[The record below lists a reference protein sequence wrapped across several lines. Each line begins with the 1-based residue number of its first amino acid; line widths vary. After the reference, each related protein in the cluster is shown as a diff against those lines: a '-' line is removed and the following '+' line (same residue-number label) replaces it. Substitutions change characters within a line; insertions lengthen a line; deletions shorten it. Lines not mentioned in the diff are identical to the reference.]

1 MSRHAVI
8 VGAGVTGLSTAY
20 HLARKSYGKV
30 TVIEKGRV
38 GDGASG
44 RAAGIITGLLWSETG
59 VRARQ
64 ISLTRFRELSGE
76 LDGYQFQDVG
86 CLNLFDAA
94 SWPERERLLPLYDR
108 LGVEYTIMDK
118 AEMAKAWPDLA
129 LTGEP
134 VGLFDPLG
142 GYSEPDH
149 YLPALAAG
157 CRAQGVEIREGCMIS
172 DFITDSGRM
181 AGVVVGGKRIEA
193 DAVVSTVHVWTLK
206 VLESIGL
213 QLPLKSF
220 VHQRYVTAP
229 LPSPVQ
235 IPAVNANPYGG
246 YIRPAYGQRLLA
258 GIENPSAP
266 EFRVPDRSFE
276 MSTISP
282 PPGLAAAARD
292 NLLPLV
298 PKAARS
304 ARTDRADCPNP
315 ARSDQADHT
324 DSADWAGDAGDAE
337 YAEYAEYAG
346 WEIEKA
352 GLLSFSRDGEPVLG
366 PVDRFP
372 GLYVGVAFH
381 SGGFAYNP
389 ASGVLLAGCVSDGR
403 PEVDIA
409 DFSPNRFDPDETD
422 AYNRTLITHAEYS
435 IPGHSRRH

>member
-1 MSRHAVI
+1 MSRHTVI

-20 HLARKSYGKV
+20 HLARKSYGSV
-30 TVIEKGRV
+30 TVVEKGRV
-38 GDGASG
+38 GDGASS

-59 VRARQ
+59 VLARK
-64 ISLTRFRELSGE
+64 IALTRFRELSEE
-76 LDGYQFQDVG
+76 LVGYRFQDVG

-108 LGVEYTIMDK
+108 LGVEYTVMDR
-118 AEMAKAWPDLA
+118 AEMAAAWPDLA

-149 YLPALAAG
+149 YLPALADG
-157 CRAQGVEIREGCMIS
+157 CRALGVEIREGCMVS
-172 DFITDSGRM
+172 DFIVDGGRM
-181 AGVVVGGKRIEA
+181 AGVVADGRRIEA

-206 VLESIGL
+206 VLETVGL

-229 LPSPVQ
+229 LPAPVR

-246 YIRPAYGQRLLA
+246 YLRPHYGQRLLA
-258 GIENPSAP
+258 GIENPDAP
-266 EFRVPDRSFE
+266 EFRVPDRGFL
-276 MSTISP
+276 MSTIAL
-282 PPGLAAAARD
+282 PPGLDEAARE

-298 PKAARS
+298 PGAGRAVQ
-304 ARTDRADCPNP
+304 ADRAD
-315 ARSDQADHT
+315 RTDQA
-324 DSADWAGDAGDAE
+324 G
-337 YAEYAEYAG
+337 YPG

-352 GLLSFSRDGEPVLG
+352 GLLSFSADGEPVLG
-366 PVDRFP
+366 PVERFP

-389 ASGVLLAGCVSDGR
+389 ASGVLLAGCVADGR
-403 PEVDIA
+403 PAIDIG
-409 DFSPNRFDPDETD
+409 DFSPNRFDPQETE
-422 AYNRTLITHAEYS
+422 AYNRTRITHGEYS
-435 IPGHSRRH
+435 LPGHSRRH

>member
-20 HLARKSYGKV
+20 HLARKSYGEI

-38 GDGASG
+38 GDGASS

-59 VRARQ
+59 VRARK
-64 ISLTRFRELSGE
+64 ISLTRFRELSDE
-76 LDGYQFQDVG
+76 LDGYEFQDVG

-108 LGVEYTIMDK
+108 LGVEYEIMDRE
-118 AEMAKAWPDLA
+118 EMAAAWPDLVLA
-129 LTGEP
+129 GEP

-149 YLPALAAG
+149 YLPALAEG
-157 CRAQGVEIREGCMIS
+157 CRALGVRIREGCMIT

-181 AGVVVGGKRIEA
+181 AGVVAAGERIEA

-229 LPSPVQ
+229 LPSPVR

-246 YIRPAYGQRLLA
+246 YLRPAYGQRLLA

-266 EFRVPDRSFE
+266 EFHVPDRSFE
-276 MSTISP
+276 MSAIAP
-282 PPGLAAAARD
+282 PPGLDAAARD
-292 NLLPLV
+292 DLLPLV
-298 PKAARS
+298 PKAAGADLADRT
-304 ARTDRADCPNP
+304 ARTTR
-315 ARSDQADHT
+315 T
-324 DSADWAGDAGDAE
+324 
-337 YAEYAEYAG
+337 G

-366 PVDRFP
+366 PVNRFP

-389 ASGVLLAGCVSDGR
+389 AAGVLLAGCVADGR
-403 PEVDIA
+403 PEIDIE

-422 AYNRTLITHAEYS
+422 AYNRTMITHGEYS
-435 IPGHSRRH
+435 MPGHSRRH

>member
-1 MSRHAVI
+1 MSRRAVI

-20 HLARKSYGKV
+20 HLARKSYGSV
-30 TVIEKGRV
+30 TVVEKGRV
-38 GDGASG
+38 GDGASS

-59 VRARQ
+59 IRARK

-76 LDGYQFQDVG
+76 LDGYRFQDVG

-108 LGVEYTIMDK
+108 LGVEYTVMDQ
-118 AEMAKAWPDLA
+118 AEMAATWPDLA
-129 LTGEP
+129 LSGEL

-149 YLPALAAG
+149 YLPALADG
-157 CRAQGVEIREGCMIS
+157 CRALGVEIREGCMVS
-172 DFITDSGRM
+172 DFIVDGERM
-181 AGVVVGGKRIEA
+181 AGVVADGRRIEA

-206 VLESIGL
+206 VLETIGL

-229 LPSPVQ
+229 LPAPVR

-246 YIRPAYGQRLLA
+246 YLRPHYGQRLLA
-258 GIENPSAP
+258 GIENPEAP
-266 EFRVPDRSFE
+266 EFRVPGRTFL
-276 MSTISP
+276 MSTITP
-282 PPGLAAAARD
+282 PPGLDEAARD

-298 PKAARS
+298 PGA
-304 ARTDRADCPNP
+304 DRAGQ
-315 ARSDQADHT
+315 AGSTGRVDQAGRTERAGQT
-324 DSADWAGDAGDAE
+324 DQDGRNGLI
-337 YAEYAEYAG
+337 G

-352 GLLSFSRDGEPVLG
+352 GLLSFSADGEPVLG
-366 PVDRFP
+366 PVERFP

-389 ASGVLLAGCVSDGR
+389 AAGALLAGCVSDGR
-403 PEVDIA
+403 PEIEIGE
-409 DFSPNRFDPDETD
+409 FSPNRFDPEETE
-422 AYNRTLITHAEYS
+422 AYNRTRITHGEYS
-435 IPGHSRRH
+435 LPGLSRRH

>member
-1 MSRHAVI
+1 MSRRAVI

-20 HLARKSYGKV
+20 HLARKSYGSI
-30 TVIEKGRV
+30 TVVEKGHV
-38 GDGASG
+38 GDGASS

-59 VRARQ
+59 VLARK
-64 ISLTRFRELSGE
+64 ISLSRFRELSGE
-76 LDGYQFQDVG
+76 LDGYRYRDVG

-108 LGVEYTIMDK
+108 LGVKYTVMDR
-118 AEMAKAWPDLA
+118 AEMAAAWPDLA

-149 YLPALAAG
+149 YLPALADG
-157 CRAQGVEIREGCMIS
+157 CRALGVEIREGCMVS
-172 DFITDSGRM
+172 DFIVDGGRM
-181 AGVVVGGKRIEA
+181 AGVVADGRRIEA

-206 VLESIGL
+206 VLETIGL

-229 LPSPVQ
+229 LPAPVR

-246 YIRPAYGQRLLA
+246 YLRPHYGQRVLA
-258 GIENPSAP
+258 GIENPEAP
-266 EFRVPDRSFE
+266 EFRVPGRDFL
-276 MSTISP
+276 MSTITP
-282 PPGLAAAARD
+282 PPGLDEAARK

-298 PKAARS
+298 PTAGRA
-304 ARTDRADCPNP
+304 DRAGRD
-315 ARSDQADHT
+315 
-324 DSADWAGDAGDAE
+324 GDT
-337 YAEYAEYAG
+337 G

-352 GLLSFSRDGEPVLG
+352 GLLSFSADGEPVLG
-366 PVDRFP
+366 PVERFP

-389 ASGVLLAGCVSDGR
+389 ASGVLLAGCVADGR
-403 PEVDIA
+403 PEMDIG
-409 DFSPNRFDPDETD
+409 DFSPNRFDPQETE
-422 AYNRTLITHAEYS
+422 AYNRTRITHSEYS
-435 IPGHSRRH
+435 LPGQSRRH

>member
-20 HLARKSYGKV
+20 HLARKSYGSV

-38 GDGASG
+38 GDGASS

-59 VRARQ
+59 VLARK
-64 ISLTRFRELSGE
+64 ISLARFRELSGE
-76 LDGYQFQDVG
+76 LDGYRFQDVG

-108 LGVEYTIMDK
+108 LGVEYTIMDR
-118 AEMAKAWPDLA
+118 AEMAAAWPDLA
-129 LTGEP
+129 LSGEQ

-149 YLPALAAG
+149 YLPALADG
-157 CRAQGVEIREGCMIS
+157 CRALGVEIREGCMVS
-172 DFITDSGRM
+172 EFMVDGRRM
-181 AGVVVGGKRIEA
+181 AGVVADGRRIEA

-206 VLESIGL
+206 VLETIGL

-229 LPSPVQ
+229 LPAPIR

-246 YIRPAYGQRLLA
+246 YLRPHYGQRLLA
-258 GIENPSAP
+258 GIENPEAP
-266 EFRVPDRSFE
+266 EFRVPGRDFR
-276 MSTISP
+276 MSTITP
-282 PPGLAAAARD
+282 PSGLDEAARE

-298 PKAARS
+298 PGAG
-304 ARTDRADCPNP
+304 
-315 ARSDQADHT
+315 HT
-324 DSADWAGDAGDAE
+324 
-337 YAEYAEYAG
+337 G

-352 GLLSFSRDGEPVLG
+352 GLLSFSADGEPVLG
-366 PVDRFP
+366 PVERFP

-389 ASGVLLAGCVSDGR
+389 AAGVLLAGCIADGR
-403 PEVDIA
+403 PEIDIG
-409 DFSPNRFDPDETD
+409 DFSPNRFDPRETE
-422 AYNRTLITHAEYS
+422 AYNRTRITHEEYS
-435 IPGHSRRH
+435 LPGHSRRH

>member
-20 HLARKSYGKV
+20 HLARKSYGSI
-30 TVIEKGRV
+30 TVVEKGRV
-38 GDGASG
+38 GDGASS

-59 VRARQ
+59 ILARK
-64 ISLTRFRELSGE
+64 ISLTRFREMSGE
-76 LDGYQFQDVG
+76 LDGYRYQDVG

-108 LGVEYTIMDK
+108 LGVEYTIMDRT
-118 AEMAKAWPDLA
+118 EMAAAWPDLA

-149 YLPALAAG
+149 YLPALADG
-157 CRAQGVEIREGCMIS
+157 CRALGVEIREGCMVS
-172 DFITDSGRM
+172 DFIVDGGRM
-181 AGVVVGGKRIEA
+181 AGVVIDGKRIEA
-193 DAVVSTVHVWTLK
+193 NAVVSTVHVWTLK
-206 VLESIGL
+206 VLETIGV

-229 LPSPVQ
+229 LPAPVR

-246 YIRPAYGQRLLA
+246 YLRPHYGQRLLA
-258 GIENPSAP
+258 GIENPEAP
-266 EFRVPDRSFE
+266 EFRVPGRDFL
-276 MSTISP
+276 MSTITP
-282 PPGLAAAARD
+282 PPGLDEAARE

-298 PKAARS
+298 PGAG
-304 ARTDRADCPNP
+304 RAG
-315 ARSDQADHT
+315 QAGH
-324 DSADWAGDAGDAE
+324 
-337 YAEYAEYAG
+337 AG

-352 GLLSFSRDGEPVLG
+352 GLLSFSVDGEPVLG
-366 PVDRFP
+366 PVERFP

-389 ASGVLLAGCVSDGR
+389 AAGVLLAGCVADGR
-403 PEVDIA
+403 PEIDIG
-409 DFSPNRFDPDETD
+409 DFSPNRFDPQETE
-422 AYNRTLITHAEYS
+422 AYNRTRITHGEYS
-435 IPGHSRRH
+435 LPGQSRRH

>member
-20 HLARKSYGKV
+20 HLARKSYGNI

-38 GDGASG
+38 GDGASS

-59 VRARQ
+59 VRARK
-64 ISLTRFRELSGE
+64 ISLTRFRELSDE
-76 LDGYQFQDVG
+76 LDGYRFQDVG
-86 CLNLFDAA
+86 CLNLFDAE

-108 LGVEYTIMDK
+108 LGVDYAVMDA
-118 AEMAKAWPDLA
+118 AEMQKQWPDLS
-129 LTGEP
+129 LSGEP
-134 VGLFDPLG
+134 IGLFDPLG

-149 YLPALAAG
+149 YLPALAAR
-157 CRAQGVEIREGCMIS
+157 CRDLGVRIKEGCMIS
-172 DFITDSGRM
+172 DFIVESGRM
-181 AGVVVGGKRIEA
+181 GGVITENGRIEA

-229 LPSPVQ
+229 LPSPVR

-258 GIENPSAP
+258 GIENPAAR
-266 EFRVPDRSFE
+266 EFRVPERDFQ
-276 MSTISP
+276 MSTISA
-282 PPGLAAAARD
+282 PPGLGDVAKA

-298 PKAARS
+298 P
-304 ARTDRADCPNP
+304 RTGQ
-315 ARSDQADHT
+315 SD
-324 DSADWAGDAGDAE
+324 
-337 YAEYAEYAG
+337 

-352 GLLSFSRDGEPVLG
+352 GLLSFSLDGEPVLG
-366 PVDRFP
+366 PVKRFP

-389 ASGVLLAGCVSDGR
+389 ASGVLLAQCVAEGR
-403 PEVDIA
+403 PQIDIE
-409 DFSPNRFDPDETD
+409 DFSPDRFDSEDTD
-422 AYNRTLITHAEYS
+422 AYNRTLITHGEYS
-435 IPGHSRRH
+435 MSGPSRRH

>member
-20 HLARKSYGKV
+20 HLALKSYGNI
-30 TVIEKGRV
+30 TVVEKGRV
-38 GDGASG
+38 GDGASS

-59 VRARQ
+59 VKARQ
-64 ISLTRFRELSGE
+64 ISLSRFRELSGE
-76 LDGYQFQDVG
+76 LDGYRYRDVG

-108 LGVEYTIMDK
+108 LGVEYTVMDR
-118 AEMAKAWPDLA
+118 AEMAAAWPDLA

-149 YLPALAAG
+149 YLPALADG
-157 CRAQGVEIREGCMIS
+157 CRALGVEIREGCMVS
-172 DFITDSGRM
+172 DFIVDGGRM
-181 AGVVVGGKRIEA
+181 AGVVADGRRIEA

-206 VLESIGL
+206 VLETIGL

-229 LPSPVQ
+229 LPAPVR

-246 YIRPAYGQRLLA
+246 YLRPHYGQRVLA
-258 GIENPSAP
+258 GIENPEAP
-266 EFRVPDRSFE
+266 EFRVPGRDFL
-276 MSTISP
+276 MSTITP
-282 PPGLAAAARD
+282 PPGLGEAARK

-298 PKAARS
+298 PTAGRA
-304 ARTDRADCPNP
+304 DRAGRD
-315 ARSDQADHT
+315 
-324 DSADWAGDAGDAE
+324 GDT
-337 YAEYAEYAG
+337 G

-352 GLLSFSRDGEPVLG
+352 GLLSFSADGEPVLG
-366 PVDRFP
+366 PVERFP

-389 ASGVLLAGCVSDGR
+389 ASGVLLAGCVADGR
-403 PEVDIA
+403 PEIDIG
-409 DFSPNRFDPDETD
+409 DFSPNRFDPQETE
-422 AYNRTLITHAEYS
+422 AYNRTRITHSEYS
-435 IPGHSRRH
+435 LPGQSRRH

>member
-1 MSRHAVI
+1 MSRRAVI

-20 HLARKSYGKV
+20 HLARKSYGSI
-30 TVIEKGRV
+30 TVVEKGRV
-38 GDGASG
+38 GDGASS

-59 VRARQ
+59 VLARK
-64 ISLTRFRELSGE
+64 ISLSRFRELSGE
-76 LDGYQFQDVG
+76 LDGYRYRDVG

-108 LGVEYTIMDK
+108 LGVEYTVMDR
-118 AEMAKAWPDLA
+118 AEMAAAWPDLA

-149 YLPALAAG
+149 YLPALADG
-157 CRAQGVEIREGCMIS
+157 CRALGVEIREGCMVS
-172 DFITDSGRM
+172 DFIVDGGRM
-181 AGVVVGGKRIEA
+181 AGVVADERRIEA

-206 VLESIGL
+206 VLETIGL

-229 LPSPVQ
+229 LPAPVR

-246 YIRPAYGQRLLA
+246 YLRPHYGQRVLA
-258 GIENPSAP
+258 GIENPEAP
-266 EFRVPDRSFE
+266 EFRVPGRDFL
-276 MSTISP
+276 MSTITP
-282 PPGLAAAARD
+282 PPGLGEAARK

-298 PKAARS
+298 AGLA
-304 ARTDRADCPNP
+304 DRAGRD
-315 ARSDQADHT
+315 
-324 DSADWAGDAGDAE
+324 GDT
-337 YAEYAEYAG
+337 G

-352 GLLSFSRDGEPVLG
+352 GLLSFSADGEPVLG
-366 PVDRFP
+366 PVERFP

-389 ASGVLLAGCVSDGR
+389 ASGVLLAGCVAAGR
-403 PEVDIA
+403 PEIDIG
-409 DFSPNRFDPDETD
+409 DFSPNRFDPQETE
-422 AYNRTLITHAEYS
+422 AYNRTRITHSEYS
-435 IPGHSRRH
+435 LPGQSRRH

>member
-20 HLARKSYGKV
+20 HLARKSYGSI
-30 TVIEKGRV
+30 TVVEKGHV
-38 GDGASG
+38 GDGASS

-59 VRARQ
+59 ILARK

-76 LDGYQFQDVG
+76 LDGYRYQDVG

-108 LGVEYTIMDK
+108 LGVEYTIMDRT
-118 AEMAKAWPDLA
+118 EMAAAWPDLA

-149 YLPALAAG
+149 YLPALADG
-157 CRAQGVEIREGCMIS
+157 CRALGVEIREGCMVS
-172 DFITDSGRM
+172 DFIVDGERM
-181 AGVVVGGKRIEA
+181 AGVVADGRRIEA

-206 VLESIGL
+206 VLETIGL

-229 LPSPVQ
+229 LPAPVR

-246 YIRPAYGQRLLA
+246 YLRPHYGQRLLA
-258 GIENPSAP
+258 GIENPEAP
-266 EFRVPDRSFE
+266 DFRVPGREFL
-276 MSTISP
+276 MSTITP
-282 PPGLAAAARD
+282 PPGLDEAARE

-298 PKAARS
+298 PGAGRAG
-304 ARTDRADCPNP
+304 RTGQADRANH
-315 ARSDQADHT
+315 AGHT
-324 DSADWAGDAGDAE
+324 
-337 YAEYAEYAG
+337 G

-352 GLLSFSRDGEPVLG
+352 GLLSFSADGEPVLG
-366 PVDRFP
+366 PVERFP

-389 ASGVLLAGCVSDGR
+389 AAGALLAGCVADGR
-403 PEVDIA
+403 PEIDIG
-409 DFSPNRFDPDETD
+409 DFSPNRFDPRETED
-422 AYNRTLITHAEYS
+422 YNRTRITHGEYS
-435 IPGHSRRH
+435 LPGQSRRH

>member
-20 HLARKSYGKV
+20 HLARKSYSKI

-38 GDGASG
+38 GDGASS

-64 ISLTRFRELSGE
+64 ISLTRFRELSDE
-76 LDGYQFQDVG
+76 LDGYRFQDVG

-108 LGVEYTIMDK
+108 LGVEYAIMDK
-118 AEMAKAWPDLA
+118 AEMASAWPDLVLA
-129 LTGEP
+129 GEP

-149 YLPALAAG
+149 YLPALAEG
-157 CRAQGVEIREGCMIS
+157 CRAMGVEIREGCMIS

-181 AGVVVGGKRIEA
+181 AGVVAGDERIEA

-229 LPSPVQ
+229 LPSPVR

-246 YIRPAYGQRLLA
+246 YVRPAHGNRLLA

-276 MSTISP
+276 MSAISP
-282 PPGLAAAARD
+282 PAGLRDAARD

-298 PKAARS
+298 PKAAR
-304 ARTDRADCPNP
+304 PG
-315 ARSDQADHT
+315 RSGTAGR
-324 DSADWAGDAGDAE
+324 ADWAGDAGTVGDAGD
-337 YAEYAEYAG
+337 AGDAG
-346 WEIEKA
+346 WETEKA

-389 ASGVLLAGCVSDGR
+389 VSGVLLAGCVADGST
-403 PEVDIA
+403 EVDIE
-409 DFSPNRFDPDETD
+409 DFSPDRFDPDETD
-422 AYNRTLITHAEYS
+422 AYNRTVITHAEYS
-435 IPGHSRRH
+435 LPGHSRRH

>member
-1 MSRHAVI
+1 MPRRAVI

-20 HLARKSYGKV
+20 HLARKSYGNI
-30 TVIEKGRV
+30 TVVEKGRV
-38 GDGASG
+38 GDGASS

-59 VRARQ
+59 VLARR
-64 ISLTRFRELSGE
+64 ISLARFRELSGE
-76 LDGYQFQDVG
+76 LDGYRFQDVG

-108 LGVEYTIMDK
+108 LGVEYTVMDRTG
-118 AEMAKAWPDLA
+118 MAAAWPDLA

-142 GYSEPDH
+142 GYSEPEH
-149 YLPALAAG
+149 YLPALADG
-157 CRAQGVEIREGCMIS
+157 CRALGVEIREGCMVS
-172 DFITDSGRM
+172 DFIVDAGRM
-181 AGVVVGGKRIEA
+181 AGVVAGGKRIEA

-229 LPSPVQ
+229 LPTPVR

-246 YIRPAYGQRLLA
+246 YVRPHYGQRLLA
-258 GIENPSAP
+258 GIENPDAP
-266 EFRVPDRSFE
+266 EFRVPDRTFQ
-276 MSTISP
+276 MSTITP
-282 PPGLAAAARD
+282 PPGLGEVARE

-298 PKAARS
+298 PLAGRAGR
-304 ARTDRADCPNP
+304 AGRADHADHVDHADRA
-315 ARSDQADHT
+315 RYT
-324 DSADWAGDAGDAE
+324 
-337 YAEYAEYAG
+337 G

-352 GLLSFSRDGEPVLG
+352 GLLSFSGDGEPVLG
-366 PVDRFP
+366 PVERFP

-389 ASGVLLAGCVSDGR
+389 AAGVLLAGCVADGR
-403 PEVDIA
+403 PEIDIG
-409 DFSPNRFDPDETD
+409 DFSPDRFDSRDTESF
-422 AYNRTLITHAEYS
+422 NRTRITHGEYS
-435 IPGHSRRH
+435 LPGHSRRH

>member
-20 HLARKSYGKV
+20 HLARKSYGSI
-30 TVIEKGRV
+30 TVVEKGRV
-38 GDGASG
+38 GDGASS

-59 VRARQ
+59 ILARK
-64 ISLTRFRELSGE
+64 ISLTRFREMSGE
-76 LDGYQFQDVG
+76 LDSYRYQDVG

-108 LGVEYTIMDK
+108 LGVEYTIMDRT
-118 AEMAKAWPDLA
+118 EMAAAWPDLA

-149 YLPALAAG
+149 YLPALADG
-157 CRAQGVEIREGCMIS
+157 CRALGVEIREGCMVS
-172 DFITDSGRM
+172 DFIVDGGHM
-181 AGVVVGGKRIEA
+181 AGVVVDGRRIEA
-193 DAVVSTVHVWTLK
+193 NAVVSTVHVWTLK
-206 VLESIGL
+206 VLETIGV

-229 LPSPVQ
+229 LPAQVR

-246 YIRPAYGQRLLA
+246 YLRPHYGQRLLA
-258 GIENPSAP
+258 GIENPEAP
-266 EFRVPDRSFE
+266 EFRVPGRDFQ
-276 MSTISP
+276 MSTITP
-282 PPGLAAAARD
+282 PPGLDEVARE

-298 PKAARS
+298 PGAG
-304 ARTDRADCPNP
+304 RAG
-315 ARSDQADHT
+315 QT
-324 DSADWAGDAGDAE
+324 GQT
-337 YAEYAEYAG
+337 G

-352 GLLSFSRDGEPVLG
+352 GLLSFSADGEPVLG
-366 PVDRFP
+366 PVERFP

-389 ASGVLLAGCVSDGR
+389 VAGVLLAGCVADGR
-403 PEVDIA
+403 PEIDIG
-409 DFSPNRFDPDETD
+409 DFSPNRFDPRETE
-422 AYNRTLITHAEYS
+422 AYNRTWITHGEYS
-435 IPGHSRRH
+435 LPGQPRRH

>member
-1 MSRHAVI
+1 MSRRAVI

-20 HLARKSYGKV
+20 HLARKSYGSI
-30 TVIEKGRV
+30 TVVEKGRV
-38 GDGASG
+38 GDGASS

-59 VRARQ
+59 VLARK

-76 LDGYQFQDVG
+76 LDGYRYEDVG

-108 LGVEYTIMDK
+108 LGVEYTVMDRT
-118 AEMAKAWPDLA
+118 EMSAAWPDLA

-149 YLPALAAG
+149 YLPALADA
-157 CRAQGVEIREGCMIS
+157 CRALGVEIREGCMVS
-172 DFITDSGRM
+172 DFIVDAGRM
-181 AGVVVGGKRIEA
+181 AGVVAGGRRIEA

-206 VLESIGL
+206 VLETIGL

-229 LPSPVQ
+229 LPAPVR

-246 YIRPAYGQRLLA
+246 YLRPHYGQRLLA
-258 GIENPSAP
+258 GIENPEAP
-266 EFRVPDRSFE
+266 EFRVPGRDFL
-276 MSTISP
+276 MSTITP
-282 PPGLAAAARD
+282 PPGLGEAARD

-298 PKAARS
+298 PGAG
-304 ARTDRADCPNP
+304 RTGPVDSTGRA
-315 ARSDQADHT
+315 
-324 DSADWAGDAGDAE
+324 G
-337 YAEYAEYAG
+337 YAG

-352 GLLSFSRDGEPVLG
+352 GLLSFSGDGEPVLG
-366 PVDRFP
+366 PVERFP

-389 ASGVLLAGCVSDGR
+389 AAGVLLAGCVADGR
-403 PEVDIA
+403 PDIDIG
-409 DFSPNRFDPDETD
+409 DFSPNRFDPQETE
-422 AYNRTLITHAEYS
+422 AYNRTRITHAEYS
-435 IPGHSRRH
+435 LPGHSRRH

>member
-8 VGAGVTGLSTAY
+8 AGAGVTGLSTAY

-38 GDGASG
+38 GDGASS

-64 ISLTRFRELSGE
+64 ISLTRFRELSDE
-76 LDGYQFQDVG
+76 LDGYRFQDVG
-86 CLNLFDAA
+86 CLNLFDAE
-94 SWPERERLLPLYDR
+94 SWPERERLLSLYDR
-108 LGVEYTIMDK
+108 LGVEYRIMDR
-118 AEMAKAWPDLA
+118 AEMAAKWPDLA
-129 LTGEP
+129 LAGEP

-157 CRAQGVEIREGCMIS
+157 CRDLGVEIREGCMIS
-172 DFITDSGRM
+172 DFITESGRM
-181 AGVVVGGKRIEA
+181 AGVVAGDERIEA

-206 VLESIGL
+206 VLERIGL

-229 LPSPVQ
+229 LPAPVR

-276 MSTISP
+276 MSAISP
-282 PPGLAAAARD
+282 PQGLGAAAWD

-304 ARTDRADCPNP
+304 GRV
-315 ARSDQADHT
+315 
-324 DSADWAGDAGDAE
+324 DSADSAGYADSSGHAGSAG
-337 YAEYAEYAG
+337 YAG

-352 GLLSFSRDGEPVLG
+352 GLLSFSLDGEPVLG

-389 ASGVLLAGCVSDGR
+389 ASGVLLAECVADGK
-403 PEVDIA
+403 PGIDIG
-409 DFSPNRFDPDETD
+409 DFSPDRFDPDETD
-422 AYNRTLITHAEYS
+422 AYNRTLVTHAEYS
-435 IPGHSRRH
+435 LPGHSRRH

>member
-20 HLARKSYGKV
+20 HLARKSYGEI

-38 GDGASG
+38 GDGASS

-59 VRARQ
+59 VRARK
-64 ISLTRFRELSGE
+64 ISLTRFRELSDE
-76 LDGYQFQDVG
+76 LDGYRFQDVG

-108 LGVEYTIMDK
+108 LGVEYTIMDRG
-118 AEMAKAWPDLA
+118 EMAATWPDLV

-149 YLPALAAG
+149 YLPALAEG
-157 CRAQGVEIREGCMIS
+157 CRALGVRIREGCMIS

-181 AGVVVGGKRIEA
+181 AGVVAGEERIEA

-229 LPSPVQ
+229 LPSPVR

-246 YIRPAYGQRLLA
+246 YIRPAHGQRLLA

-282 PPGLAAAARD
+282 PPGLGDAARD
-292 NLLPLV
+292 GLLPLV
-298 PKAARS
+298 PKAAGTGL
-304 ARTDRADCPNP
+304 ADRAD
-315 ARSDQADHT
+315 RTGGT
-324 DSADWAGDAGDAE
+324 D
-337 YAEYAEYAG
+337 

-352 GLLSFSRDGEPVLG
+352 GLLSFSLDGEPVLG
-366 PVDRFP
+366 PVNRFP

-389 ASGVLLAGCVSDGR
+389 AAGVLLACCVADGR
-403 PEVDIA
+403 PEIDIE

-422 AYNRTLITHAEYS
+422 AYNRTRITHGEYS
-435 IPGHSRRH
+435 MPGHSRRH

>member
-20 HLARKSYGKV
+20 HLARRSYGSV

-38 GDGASG
+38 GDGASS

-59 VRARQ
+59 VLARR
-64 ISLTRFRELSGE
+64 ISLSRFRELSGE
-76 LDGYQFQDVG
+76 LDGYRFQDVG

-108 LGVEYTIMDK
+108 LGVEYTTMDR
-118 AEMAKAWPDLA
+118 AEMAAAWPDLA

-149 YLPALAAG
+149 YLPALADG
-157 CRAQGVEIREGCMIS
+157 CRALGVEIREGCMVS
-172 DFITDSGRM
+172 DFILDAGRM
-181 AGVVVGGKRIEA
+181 AGVVADGGRIEA

-229 LPSPVQ
+229 LPAPVR
-235 IPAVNANPYGG
+235 IPAVNANPCGG
-246 YIRPAYGQRLLA
+246 YIRPHYGQRVLA
-258 GIENPSAP
+258 GIENSEAP
-266 EFRVPDRSFE
+266 EFRVPDRAFQ
-276 MSTISP
+276 MSTITP
-282 PPGLAAAARD
+282 PPGLGEAARE

-298 PKAARS
+298 PGAGTAGR
-304 ARTDRADCPNP
+304 AGWTGYTD
-315 ARSDQADHT
+315 
-324 DSADWAGDAGDAE
+324 
-337 YAEYAEYAG
+337 

-352 GLLSFSRDGEPVLG
+352 GLLSFSVDGEPVLG

-389 ASGVLLAGCVSDGR
+389 AAGVLLAGCVADGR
-403 PEVDIA
+403 PEIDIG
-409 DFSPNRFDPDETD
+409 DFSPNRFDPRETE
-422 AYNRTLITHAEYS
+422 AYNRTRITHGEYS
-435 IPGHSRRH
+435 LPGHSRRH

>member
-8 VGAGVTGLSTAY
+8 IGAGVTGLSTAY

-38 GDGASG
+38 GDGASS

-64 ISLTRFRELSGE
+64 ISLTRFRELSEE
-76 LDGYQFQDVG
+76 LDGYRFKDVG
-86 CLNLFDAA
+86 CLNLFDAE

-108 LGVEYTIMDK
+108 LGVEYAIMDR
-118 AEMAKAWPDLA
+118 AEMASTWPDLV
-129 LTGEP
+129 LDGEP

-149 YLPALAAG
+149 YLPALADG
-157 CRAQGVEIREGCMIS
+157 CRALGVEIREGCMIS
-172 DFITDSGRM
+172 DFITESGRM
-181 AGVVVGGKRIEA
+181 AGVVAGDERIEA

-213 QLPLKSF
+213 ELPLKSF

-229 LPSPVQ
+229 LPAPVR

-276 MSTISP
+276 MAAISP
-282 PPGLAAAARD
+282 PPGLGDAARD

-304 ARTDRADCPNP
+304 GRADSPGN
-315 ARSDQADHT
+315 AGYAGYAD
-324 DSADWAGDAGDAE
+324 
-337 YAEYAEYAG
+337 YAG

-389 ASGVLLAGCVSDGR
+389 ASGVLLSECVADGK
-403 PEVDIA
+403 PEIDIG
-409 DFSPNRFDPDETD
+409 DFSPNRFDSRETE
-422 AYNRTLITHAEYS
+422 AYNRTRITHGEYS
-435 IPGHSRRH
+435 MPGHSMRH

>member
-20 HLARKSYGKV
+20 HLARKSYGEI

-38 GDGASG
+38 GDGASS

-59 VRARQ
+59 VRARK
-64 ISLTRFRELSGE
+64 ISLTRFRELSDE
-76 LDGYQFQDVG
+76 LDGYEFQNVG

-108 LGVEYTIMDK
+108 LGVEYEIMDRG
-118 AEMAKAWPDLA
+118 EMTAAWPDLDLA
-129 LTGEP
+129 GEP

-149 YLPALAAG
+149 YLPALAEG
-157 CRAQGVEIREGCMIS
+157 CRKLGVRIREGCMIS

-181 AGVVVGGKRIEA
+181 AGVVAAGERIEA

-229 LPSPVQ
+229 LPSPVR

-276 MSTISP
+276 MSAIAP
-282 PPGLAAAARD
+282 PPGLDAAARD
-292 NLLPLV
+292 DLLPLV
-298 PKAARS
+298 PKAAGTDL
-304 ARTDRADCPNP
+304 ADRTDRAT
-315 ARSDQADHT
+315 R
-324 DSADWAGDAGDAE
+324 ADWTGW
-337 YAEYAEYAG
+337 AG

-366 PVDRFP
+366 SVNRFP

-389 ASGVLLAGCVSDGR
+389 AAGVLLAGCVADGR
-403 PEVDIA
+403 PEIDIE

-422 AYNRTLITHAEYS
+422 AYNQTLITHGEYS
-435 IPGHSRRH
+435 LPGLSRRH

>member
-1 MSRHAVI
+1 MSRHTVI

-20 HLARKSYGKV
+20 HLARKSYGSI
-30 TVIEKGRV
+30 TVVEKGRV
-38 GDGASG
+38 GDGASS

-59 VRARQ
+59 VKARQ
-64 ISLTRFRELSGE
+64 ISLSRFRELSGE
-76 LDGYQFQDVG
+76 LDGYRYRDVG

-108 LGVEYTIMDK
+108 LGVEYTVMDR
-118 AEMAKAWPDLA
+118 AEMAAAWPDLA

-149 YLPALAAG
+149 YLPALADG
-157 CRAQGVEIREGCMIS
+157 CRALGVEIREGCMVS
-172 DFITDSGRM
+172 DFIVDGGRM
-181 AGVVVGGKRIEA
+181 AGVVADGRRIEA

-206 VLESIGL
+206 VLETIRL

-229 LPSPVQ
+229 LPAPVR

-246 YIRPAYGQRLLA
+246 YLRPHYGQRVLA
-258 GIENPSAP
+258 GIENPEAP
-266 EFRVPDRSFE
+266 EFRVPGRDFL
-276 MSTISP
+276 MSAITP
-282 PPGLAAAARD
+282 PPGLGEAARK

-298 PKAARS
+298 AGLA
-304 ARTDRADCPNP
+304 DRAGRD
-315 ARSDQADHT
+315 
-324 DSADWAGDAGDAE
+324 GDT
-337 YAEYAEYAG
+337 G

-352 GLLSFSRDGEPVLG
+352 GLLSFSADGEPVLG
-366 PVDRFP
+366 PVERFP

-389 ASGVLLAGCVSDGR
+389 ASGVLLAGCVADGR
-403 PEVDIA
+403 PEIDIG
-409 DFSPNRFDPDETD
+409 DFSPNRFDPQETE
-422 AYNRTLITHAEYS
+422 AYNRTRITHSEYS
-435 IPGHSRRH
+435 LPGQSRRH

>member
-1 MSRHAVI
+1 MSRRAVI

-20 HLARKSYGKV
+20 HLARKSYGSI
-30 TVIEKGRV
+30 TVVEKGRV
-38 GDGASG
+38 GDGASS

-59 VRARQ
+59 VLARK
-64 ISLTRFRELSGE
+64 ISLSRFRELSGE
-76 LDGYQFQDVG
+76 LDGYRYRDVG

-108 LGVEYTIMDK
+108 LGVEYTVMDR
-118 AEMAKAWPDLA
+118 AEMAAAWPDLA

-149 YLPALAAG
+149 YLPALADG
-157 CRAQGVEIREGCMIS
+157 CRALGVEIREGCMVS
-172 DFITDSGRM
+172 DFIVDGGRM
-181 AGVVVGGKRIEA
+181 AGVVADGRRIEA

-206 VLESIGL
+206 VLETIGL

-229 LPSPVQ
+229 LPAPVR

-246 YIRPAYGQRLLA
+246 YLRPHYGQRVLA
-258 GIENPSAP
+258 GIENPEAP
-266 EFRVPDRSFE
+266 EFRVPGRDFL
-276 MSTISP
+276 MSTITP
-282 PPGLAAAARD
+282 PPGLGEAARK

-298 PKAARS
+298 AGLA
-304 ARTDRADCPNP
+304 DRAEQD
-315 ARSDQADHT
+315 
-324 DSADWAGDAGDAE
+324 GDT
-337 YAEYAEYAG
+337 G

-352 GLLSFSRDGEPVLG
+352 GLLSFSADGEPVLG
-366 PVDRFP
+366 PVERFP

-389 ASGVLLAGCVSDGR
+389 ASGVLLAGCVADGR
-403 PEVDIA
+403 PEIDIG
-409 DFSPNRFDPDETD
+409 DFSPNRFDPQETE
-422 AYNRTLITHAEYS
+422 AYNRTRITHSEYRL
-435 IPGHSRRH
+435 PGQSRRH

>member
-20 HLARKSYGKV
+20 HLARKSYGSI
-30 TVIEKGRV
+30 TVVEKGRV
-38 GDGASG
+38 GDGASS

-59 VRARQ
+59 ILARK
-64 ISLTRFRELSGE
+64 ISLTRFREMSGE
-76 LDGYQFQDVG
+76 LDGYRYQDVG

-108 LGVEYTIMDK
+108 LGVEYTIMDRT
-118 AEMAKAWPDLA
+118 EMAAAWPDLA

-149 YLPALAAG
+149 YLPALADG
-157 CRAQGVEIREGCMIS
+157 CRALGVEIREGCMVS
-172 DFITDSGRM
+172 DFIVDGGRM
-181 AGVVVGGKRIEA
+181 AGVVIDGKRIEA
-193 DAVVSTVHVWTLK
+193 NAVVSTVHVWTLK
-206 VLESIGL
+206 VLETIGV

-229 LPSPVQ
+229 LPAPVR

-246 YIRPAYGQRLLA
+246 YLRPHYGQRLLA
-258 GIENPSAP
+258 GIENPEAP
-266 EFRVPDRSFE
+266 EFHVPGRDFL
-276 MSTISP
+276 MSTITP
-282 PPGLAAAARD
+282 PPGLDEAARE

-298 PKAARS
+298 PGAG
-304 ARTDRADCPNP
+304 RAG
-315 ARSDQADHT
+315 QAGH
-324 DSADWAGDAGDAE
+324 
-337 YAEYAEYAG
+337 AG

-352 GLLSFSRDGEPVLG
+352 GLLSFSVDGEPVLG
-366 PVDRFP
+366 PVERFP

-389 ASGVLLAGCVSDGR
+389 AAGVLLAGCVADGR
-403 PEVDIA
+403 PEIDIG
-409 DFSPNRFDPDETD
+409 DFSPNRFDPQETE
-422 AYNRTLITHAEYS
+422 AYNRTRITHGEYS
-435 IPGHSRRH
+435 LPGQSRRH